1 MDEEI
6 ISAETP
12 ELESNALDGNEGFTD
27 AQFLQSLKDLANG
40 VKEVKSEDNISDAD
54 LVIGHGEDF
63 DTDLDE
69 TKVTKPQATQ
79 KVAEVKAESKIEEK
93 STEEK
98 PGSESGPTQGR
109 DRAYLG
115 HLDPLKAETMKLAAA
130 YPALSFAD
138 AEVMARKA
146 LGIAESEADDG
157 TVAYEDLPASAKLE
171 VDQADLKDIEDLLI
185 EKDRIGLRDEEWE
198 DLSRK
203 RNDLH
208 ASIAI
213 NRHDA
218 AQEQAKSNDWNKSF
232 ESAEAQIIQEFPD
245 VANVESDLY
254 YLVDAKTRQL
264 VELSKQGRA
273 PDWYN
278 PTDPA
283 ALRRIVVEAKSRL
296 EGTPQ
301 KSALEAKP
309 NANGAEQRSQTT
321 EKIGGVP
328 SSASLS
334 QVTNR
339 SAAGIIQ
346 EERVQLDPDSSD
358 ADFLASLS
366 GIIRGN
372 KTTGG
377 APARNEGVR
386 PSRFHLV

>member
-1 MDEEI
+1 MSEEI

-40 VKEVKSEDNISDAD
+40 VKQVTPEDNISDAD

-79 KVAEVKAESKIEEK
+79 KVAEVKPEPKTEEK
-93 STEEK
+93 TEEVK
-98 PGSESGPTQGR
+98 PGSESGPKETR

-115 HLDPLKAETMKLAAA
+115 HLDALKAETIKLVSA
-130 YPALSFAD
+130 YPALSFSD
-138 AEVMARKA
+138 AEAMARKA
-146 LGIAESEADDG
+146 LGVTESEADDG

-171 VDQADLKDIEDLLI
+171 VDQADLKDIEDQLI

-213 NRHDA
+213 NRHDS
-218 AQEQAKSNDWNKSF
+218 AQEQARSNDWNKSF

-273 PDWYN
+273 PEWYN

-283 ALRRIVVEAKSRL
+283 ALRRIVVEAKGYL

-309 NANGAEQRSQTT
+309 NANGAEQRSQST

-334 QVTNR
+334 QVVTNR
-339 SAAGIIQ
+339 SAAGIVQ
-346 EERVQLDPDSSD
+346 DERVQLDPNADD
-358 ADFLASLS
+358 ADFLAALS
-366 GIIRGN
+366 GIIRGG
-372 KTTGG
+372 KTQG
-377 APARNEGVR
+377 APARSEGVR